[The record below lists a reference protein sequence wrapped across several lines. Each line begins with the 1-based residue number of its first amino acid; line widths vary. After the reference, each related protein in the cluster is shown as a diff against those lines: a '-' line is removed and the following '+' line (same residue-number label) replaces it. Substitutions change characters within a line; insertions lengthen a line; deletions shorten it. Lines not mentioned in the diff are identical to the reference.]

1 MTLTNVTV
9 THLTLTT
16 LKKLNYFSVNFQFGG
31 VFALKIS
38 IYLPLFHNTVSS
50 RLKLYANCATMFT
63 KGAAMKVLIVDDEI
77 KLADALGEVFRRY
90 KFLVDVVYDGEDGY
104 FYAQNG
110 DYDVVVLD
118 VMMPNMD
125 GFQVVQKLR
134 EAKCNVPILMLT
146 AKDDVSSRVKGLDCG
161 ADDYLTKPF
170 ATEELL
176 ARVRALSRRQSERTF
191 DSYSYCDTTLN
202 AGNYTLSCGEKSV
215 ALGAKEYE
223 IMRLLISNPTQVISK
238 DTIISKVWG
247 LDSDIT
253 ENNVEA
259 YMSFLRKKL
268 LYIGSKLTISSKRL
282 LGYFLESEN

>member
-1 MTLTNVTV
+1 M
-9 THLTLTT
+9 
-16 LKKLNYFSVNFQFGG
+16 
-31 VFALKIS
+31 KI
-38 IYLPLFHNTVSS
+38 
-50 RLKLYANCATMFT
+50 
-63 KGAAMKVLIVDDEI
+63 LIVDDEV
-77 KLADALGEVFRRY
+77 KLADALGEVFRRN

-104 FYAQNG
+104 FYAKKG
-110 DYDVVVLD
+110 DYDVVI
-118 VMMPNMD
+118 MD

-134 EAKCNVPILMLT
+134 KHKCNVPILLLT
-146 AKDDVSSRVKGLDCG
+146 AKDEIQSRVQGLDYG

-176 ARVRALSRRQSERTF
+176 ARVRALARRPSEKLA
-191 DSYSYCDTTLN
+191 DSFSYCDTTLDT
-202 AGNYTLSCGEKSV
+202 GNYTLSCGDKSV

-238 DTIISKVWG
+238 DAIISKVWG

-268 LYIGSKLTISSKRL
+268 FYIGSKLTISSKRL
-282 LGYFLESEN
+282 LGYYLETEN